1 MNNSKYNT
9 STLEGQKQLIDLG
22 KTLENTRELEEIR
35 NQKEIDLDEY
45 LNVIKI
51 KIPEGSKKDNYTN
64 TIRNMI
70 YENKD
75 FLNRYIKN
83 EFSKSYD
90 EDLLLNDIIN
100 LYCGYRISKMRKKK
114 LKNELERN
122 KIEIKDMKETYE
134 DLSKECIENE
144 EQVDMLAEKVIFF
157 RLATLHLCG
166 ALIVSNVILMT
177 YVFLGPERLV
187 DDGTYLIN
195 GIGNILLLIIESINI
210 GLNYLFHL
218 NNLLKLGIAS
228 SMLIAKYTYEKYKD
242 KISLD
247 EVNKFSKRFFK
258 KYILRKE

>member
-22 KTLENTRELEEIR
+22 KTLENARELEQIR
-35 NQKEIDLDEY
+35 SQKEKDLDEY
-45 LNVIKI
+45 LKEIKI
-51 KIPEGSKKDNYTN
+51 NIPEGSKKDNYTN

-70 YENKD
+70 FENKD

-90 EDLLLNDIIN
+90 EDLLLNDIVN
-100 LYCGYRISKMRKKK
+100 LYCGYRIAKMRKRN
-114 LKNELERN
+114 LTNELEKN
-122 KIEIKDMKETYE
+122 KIEIKDLRETYD

-144 EQVDMLAEKVIFF
+144 ELVDKLTEKLIFYKF
-157 RLATLHLCG
+157 ASIYLSAV
-166 ALIVSNVILMT
+166 LILSNFILIT
-177 YVFLGPERLV
+177 YVFLGPEKLK
-187 DDGTYLIN
+187 DDTTYLIN
-195 GIGNILLLIIESINI
+195 GIGYTVLLIIETINI

-218 NNLLKLGIAS
+218 NNLLKLGIVS
-228 SMLIAKYTYEKYKD
+228 IVLIAKYTYEKYKD

-247 EVNKFSKRFFK
+247 EVNKFTKRLFK